1 MSNYLYALAL
11 VLLLLPFVLR
21 RFATAGSGR
30 AQTINTVNM
39 VMTIAGLVCA
49 AAAFALDHFL

>member
-1 MSNYLYALAL
+1 MSNYLYVLAL
-11 VLLLLPFVLR
+11 ILLLLPFVLR

-30 AQTINTVNM
+30 AHTINTVNM

-49 AAAFALDHFL
+49 AAAFAVDHLL

>member
-1 MSNYLYALAL
+1 MANVLYALAL
-11 VLLLLPFVLR
+11 ILLLLPFVLK

-49 AAAFALDHFL
+49 AAAFVVDHVL